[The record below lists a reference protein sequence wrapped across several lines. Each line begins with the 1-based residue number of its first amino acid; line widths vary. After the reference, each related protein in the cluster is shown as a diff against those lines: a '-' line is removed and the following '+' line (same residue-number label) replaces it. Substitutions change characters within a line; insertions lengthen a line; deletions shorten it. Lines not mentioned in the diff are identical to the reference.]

1 METFATRHSYKVGRR
16 TRSASRKKSPSPAT
30 VFADEYA
37 DSPTEEA
44 IERGSA
50 SPTTKDQERLSK
62 LLDKLRSH
70 DSLIRY
76 KREDESD
83 AAYEKMIQRF
93 NATTEDLKKSIYDL
107 LEKINTKYS
116 PKQATKIKRRSGY
129 RIGGKGRKRR
139 TRRKNVPSSSLPS
152 SQCSIVS

>member
-16 TRSASRKKSPSPAT
+16 TRSASRKKSLKPYHSVT

-139 TRRKNVPSSSLPS
+139 TRRKKRSFV
-152 SQCSIVS
+152 

>member
-16 TRSASRKKSPSPAT
+16 TSSPRKKSPPPYHPAT
-30 VFADEYA
+30 VYADEYA

-44 IERGSA
+44 MERSSA

-76 KREDESD
+76 KREDETD
-83 AAYEKMIQRF
+83 ADYEKMIQRF

-116 PKQATKIKRRSGY
+116 PRQATKIKRRSGY
-129 RIGGKGRKRR
+129 RIGGKSRKRR
-139 TRRKNVPSSSLPS
+139 TRRKRS
-152 SQCSIVS
+152 